1 VRPPRLN
8 EARFRIKGWR
18 CLAAVL
24 LAVAGLF
31 GANVAVAADAKAA
44 DAKDGGAHRFEVDR
58 GDRTVPPAARRGIAA
73 RRSEMPPGVVVLR
86 GSRPAIPPPY
96 PYVGEPALGGEG
108 YGSTADGSPDIA
120 AAPSAVDLGNVGG
133 YDFSGLDP
141 PVIGVFNLDQ

>member
-8 EARFRIKGWR
+8 EARFRIRGWG
-18 CLAAVL
+18 CLTAIL
-24 LAVAGLF
+24 LGVTGFCDPTFAL
-31 GANVAVAADAKAA
+31 AADAN
-44 DAKDGGAHRFEVDR
+44 GGDAHRFAADR
-58 GDRTVPPAARRGIAA
+58 ADRTVTPPVRRGIAA

-108 YGSTADGSPDIA
+108 YGSTADGSPDIV
-120 AAPSAVDLGNVGG
+120 APRAVDLGNVGG